1 MNWFKTKA
9 VRANS
14 TNNTERRIAIIL
26 ITVFL
31 FPALAFSV
39 FELSQLNKNEEI
51 IQEIYK
57 DQLDAILFSINQ
69 YSNDILDQWTK
80 VLSDFP
86 KAEQPEDFLLEFL
99 EFNPTISQITF
110 FTIDTSLNTANTLT
124 YSAVESELIVKDK
137 LNDNFL
143 ELNDEKESTLL
154 KLAEFIENDYQ
165 KIEVLESL
173 SDSLL
178 PMTFALKK
186 PYKGYQFC
194 AYMVNPQLFVEEI
207 LSPKIQ
213 EVARDEFIITSYCDN
228 PDQQVYSTDSINGD
242 EIVSNR
248 KLWLLPNHY
257 LGISLKGNSI
267 DKIVKART
275 QQNILI
281 LLVIDGVLIV
291 GLWLVYRNMRKEI
304 LLAQLKSEFVS
315 NVSHEIRTPLA
326 MISIFA
332 ETLFE
337 GRISDESKKK
347 SYYKMINDEAD
358 RLNRTVNKILN
369 FSRIESGKKRFHF
382 EPVNLQKIA
391 ESSLNEYKPQ
401 LQLNKFTYQLKTQ
414 DNFPLVHADKE
425 AIAEVFNNLIDNA
438 IKYSLNKKEIVL
450 KSYTKSNYAI
460 LSVQDFGIGIPEKFQ
475 KDIFD
480 KFYRVPNNDIHDTKG
495 TGLGLTLVKH
505 IVDAHKG
512 KIVLKSTEN
521 KGSTFL
527 LYFPISQL
535 TL

>member
-1 MNWFKTKA
+1 MNWFRTKT

-14 TNNTERRIAIIL
+14 TNNTEKRIAIIL
-26 ITVFL
+26 IAIFL

-80 VLSDFP
+80 VFNGFPDSD
-86 KAEQPEDFLLEFL
+86 APEDFLLKFL

-110 FTIDTSLNTANTLT
+110 FTVDTSLTTTNTLT
-124 YSAVESELIVKDK
+124 YSVIESELIVQEKLKNDFLK
-137 LNDNFL
+137 LNN
-143 ELNDEKESTLL
+143 EKKVTLL
-154 KLAEFIENDYQ
+154 KLAEFIKNDYQ
-165 KIEVLESL
+165 KIEALETV

-178 PMTFALKK
+178 PMTFALKN
-186 PYKGYQFC
+186 PFNGYQFC
-194 AYMVNPQLFVEEI
+194 AFMVDPQLFVEEV
-207 LSPKIQ
+207 LAPKIQ

-228 PDQQVYSTDSINGD
+228 PSQQLYATDSIKSD

-248 KLWLLPNHY
+248 KLWLLPNHF

-275 QQNILI
+275 RQNILI

-291 GLWLVYRNMRKEI
+291 GLWLVFRNMKKEL

-337 GRISDESKKK
+337 GRISEENKKK

-369 FSRIESGKKRFHF
+369 FSRIESGKKRFRF
-382 EPVNLQKIA
+382 EAIDLQKIA

-401 LQLNKFTYQLKTQ
+401 LQLNNFNFQFKTQ
-414 DNFPLVHADKE
+414 DSFPLVLADKE

-438 IKYSLNKKEIVL
+438 IKYSLNKKEIIL

-475 KDIFD
+475 KDIFN

-512 KIVLKSTEN
+512 KIILKSTEN
-521 KGSTFL
+521 MGSTFL
-527 LYFPISQL
+527 LYFPI
-535 TL
+535 TN

>member
-1 MNWFKTKA
+1 
-9 VRANS
+9 
-14 TNNTERRIAIIL
+14 
-26 ITVFL
+26 
-31 FPALAFSV
+31 
-39 FELSQLNKNEEI
+39 
-51 IQEIYK
+51 
-57 DQLDAILFSINQ
+57 
-69 YSNDILDQWTK
+69 
-80 VLSDFP
+80 
-86 KAEQPEDFLLEFL
+86 
-99 EFNPTISQITF
+99 
-110 FTIDTSLNTANTLT
+110 
-124 YSAVESELIVKDK
+124 
-137 LNDNFL
+137 
-143 ELNDEKESTLL
+143 
-154 KLAEFIENDYQ
+154 
-165 KIEVLESL
+165 
-173 SDSLL
+173 
-178 PMTFALKK
+178 
-186 PYKGYQFC
+186 
-194 AYMVNPQLFVEEI
+194 
-207 LSPKIQ
+207 
-213 EVARDEFIITSYCDN
+213 
-228 PDQQVYSTDSINGD
+228 
-242 EIVSNR
+242 
-248 KLWLLPNHY
+248 
-257 LGISLKGNSI
+257 
-267 DKIVKART
+267 
-275 QQNILI
+275 
-281 LLVIDGVLIV
+281 
-291 GLWLVYRNMRKEI
+291 MRKEI